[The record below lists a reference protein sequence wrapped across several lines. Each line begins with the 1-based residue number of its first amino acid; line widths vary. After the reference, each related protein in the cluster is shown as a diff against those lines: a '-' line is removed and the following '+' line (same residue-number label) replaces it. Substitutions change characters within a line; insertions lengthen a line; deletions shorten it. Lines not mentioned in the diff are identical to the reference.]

1 MIEWIGLHV
10 NGFGE
15 DGRVYVHVVLQTL
28 KAIVWSN
35 GCLTKGST
43 TRTLC
48 PDWLTLAQHYGVVSF
63 GGKAVFLSLFQLVNF
78 LTGIFKTT
86 LHFNQN

>member
-28 KAIVWSN
+28 KAIV
-35 GCLTKGST
+35 
-43 TRTLC
+43 
-48 PDWLTLAQHYGVVSF
+48 
-63 GGKAVFLSLFQLVNF
+63 
-78 LTGIFKTT
+78 
-86 LHFNQN
+86 